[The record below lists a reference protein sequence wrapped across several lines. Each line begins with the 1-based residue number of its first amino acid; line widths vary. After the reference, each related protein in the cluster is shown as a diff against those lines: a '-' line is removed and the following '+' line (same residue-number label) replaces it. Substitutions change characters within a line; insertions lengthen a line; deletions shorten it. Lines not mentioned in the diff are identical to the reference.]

1 MSKAKTGPAFVT
13 AMYVRDHEENVWLVE
28 LKEEPRV
35 HSFGRTLE
43 AAEKN
48 IRDAARLWY
57 GADVNLKHEYHGLAD
72 ETLRLRDLAV
82 DLGNRAAELQADAMS
97 AKRFVATLMATEGV
111 SRRDAARLLSL
122 SHQRLQQLIE
132 EAQSRPAPT
141 PDEIGRWARGPKDQ
155 MIDDIAAARGGPIN
169 HNRFK

>member
-1 MSKAKTGPAFVT
+1 MSEATTRPAFVT

-43 AAEKN
+43 AAEKH
-48 IRDAARLWY
+48 IRDAVRLWF

-82 DLGNRAAELQADAMS
+82 KLGNRAAELQADAIS
-97 AKRFVATLMATEGV
+97 AKRFVATLMASEGI
-111 SRRDAARLLSL
+111 SRRDAARLLGL

-132 EAQSRPAPT
+132 EAESRPAPT
-141 PDEIGRWARGPKDQ
+141 PDEIGRWDRGPNDQ
-155 MIDDIAAARGGPIN
+155 TIGDSAAARG
-169 HNRFK
+169 